1 MIELTTIRDMREWS
15 RARRAGGGRVG
26 FVPTMGFLHEGHFQ
40 LVDRARAEAGAVVLS
55 VFVNPTQ
62 FGPAEDFSRYPRDL
76 ARDRTG
82 AAARGVSCLF
92 VPLVE
97 EMYPR
102 PGVVTVQ
109 PGPLADHLCGP
120 RRPGHFAGVLT
131 VVAKLFHIVEP
142 DIAVFGRKDVQQAL
156 LIRRMAADL
165 DLPTTVSIV
174 PTTRAADGL
183 ALSSRNGYLS
193 SEERRAAGAIPRSLD
208 AGHAAFS
215 RGERRAGTVLA
226 AARAAL
232 AAEPALEVE
241 YLEAVDPDRL
251 APVDAVEADT
261 ILALAARAGRTRLID
276 NIILGQGTAADARVA
291 R

>member
-1 MIELTTIRDMREWS
+1 VIELATIREMREWS

-26 FVPTMGFLHEGHFQ
+26 FVPTMGSLHEGHFQ
-40 LVDRARAEAGAVVLS
+40 LVDRAQAEAGAVVLS

-62 FGPAEDFSRYPRDL
+62 FGPAEDFRRYPRDL
-76 ARDRTG
+76 AGDRTG

-92 VPLVE
+92 VPPVE

-142 DIAVFGRKDVQQAL
+142 DVAVFGRKDVQQAL
-156 LIRRMAADL
+156 LIRRMVADL
-165 DLPTTVSIV
+165 DLPVTVAIA

-183 ALSSRNGYLS
+183 ALSSRNVYLS
-193 SEERRAAGAIPRSLD
+193 PEERRAAGAIPRALD
-208 AGHAAFS
+208 AGHAAFA
-215 RGERRAGTVLA
+215 RGERQASAVLA
-226 AARAAL
+226 TARAVL
-232 AAEPALEVE
+232 AEEPALEVE
-241 YLEAVDPDRL
+241 YVEAVDPDRL
-251 APVDAVEADT
+251 APVDAVDADT

-276 NIILGQGTAADARVA
+276 NVILGQGTAADARVA

>member
-1 MIELTTIRDMREWS
+1 
-15 RARRAGGGRVG
+15 
-26 FVPTMGFLHEGHFQ
+26 MGFLHEGHFQ

-92 VPLVE
+92 VPPVE

-131 VVAKLFHIVEP
+131 VVAKLLHIVEP
-142 DIAVFGRKDVQQAL
+142 DVALFGRKDVQQAL

-165 DLPTTVSIV
+165 DLPVTVSIA
-174 PTTRAADGL
+174 PTTRTADGL
-183 ALSSRNGYLS
+183 ALSSRNVYLS
-193 SEERRAAGAIPRSLD
+193 PEERRAATAIPRSLD
-208 AGHAAFS
+208 AGHAAFA

-251 APVDAVEADT
+251 APVDAMEADT

-291 R
+291 L

>member
-1 MIELTTIRDMREWS
+1 VIELTTIRETREWS

-26 FVPTMGFLHEGHFQ
+26 LVPTMGFLHEGHFQ
-40 LVDRARAEAGAVVLS
+40 LVDRARAEADAVVLS

-62 FGPAEDFSRYPRDL
+62 FGPTEDLSRYPRDL
-76 ARDRTG
+76 PRDRTG

-92 VPLVE
+92 VPPVE

-102 PGVVTVQ
+102 SDGVTIQ

-142 DIAVFGRKDVQQAL
+142 DVAVFGRKDVQQAL
-156 LIRRMAADL
+156 LIRRMVADL
-165 DLPTTVSIV
+165 DLPVTVAIA
-174 PTTRAADGL
+174 PTTRTADGL
-183 ALSSRNGYLS
+183 ALSSRNVYLS
-193 SEERRAAGAIPRSLD
+193 PEERRAAAAIPHALD
-208 AGHAAFS
+208 AGHAAFAG
-215 RGERRAGTVLA
+215 GERRASAVLA

-241 YLEAVDPDRL
+241 YLEAVDPERL

-276 NIILGQGTAADARVA
+276 NIILGQGTAADARVP